1 MKELLNRMAVPCRDD
16 GRKFT
21 DDARL
26 KAIACELVGT
36 QWRVW
41 RSDSLCRIYAR
52 EGFDPMKPTLVF
64 SSHVD
69 MVAQRCYADC
79 QGDVWRGSFDNL
91 ITNAALV
98 WDMREDLF
106 GPQVLVAFTGDEE
119 EDSHGADQVARILKG
134 HGIPVQFIIAT
145 DVTEEGWNEEKSF
158 TIENILPDEGQDV
171 ADALCWMLPLV
182 LDLDPAPKVIVE
194 GEADEA
200 WEYDEFD
207 FPCCSVC
214 LPCHGEMHSERGVVV
229 RAESVAKFAVV
240 LDRLGKL
247 VVGSSKKIGGC
258 SSRIYVTS

>member
-1 MKELLNRMAVPCRDD
+1 MKELLKRMAVPCRDD

-41 RSDSLCRIYAR
+41 RLDSLCRIYAR

-134 HGIPVQFIIAT
+134 HGTPVQFIIVT
-145 DVTEEGWNEEKSF
+145 DVTEEGWNEGKSF

-171 ADALCWMLPLV
+171 ADALCWMMPLV
-182 LDLDPAPKVIVE
+182 VDLDQHPKVIVE

-214 LPCHGEMHSERGVVV
+214 LPCCGDMHSEQGVAV
-229 RAESVAKFAVV
+229 RAESVIRYAEA
-240 LDRLGKL
+240 LWRLGDVRNNNSTGK
-247 VVGSSKKIGGC
+247 
-258 SSRIYVTS
+258 

>member
-52 EGFDPMKPTLVF
+52 EGFDPMKPTLGF

-145 DVTEEGWNEEKSF
+145 DVTEEGWDEGKSF

-194 GEADEA
+194 GE
-200 WEYDEFD
+200 
-207 FPCCSVC
+207 V
-214 LPCHGEMHSERGVVV
+214 
-229 RAESVAKFAVV
+229 FAVDHRELKKRNAWV
-240 LDRLGKL
+240 INFDITDYHSSVRINQFMEADKAKPQVGQLSDLGLVEMTRQKKRKMLKL
-247 VVGSSKKIGGC
+247 E
-258 SSRIYVTS
+258 